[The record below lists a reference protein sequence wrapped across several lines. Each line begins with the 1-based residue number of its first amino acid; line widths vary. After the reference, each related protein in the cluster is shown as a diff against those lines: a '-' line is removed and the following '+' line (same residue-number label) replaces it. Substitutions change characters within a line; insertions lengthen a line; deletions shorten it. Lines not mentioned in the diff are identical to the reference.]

1 MLMESVKIND
11 EAMEE
16 EIETPLSMM
25 DSARFN
31 EPNKTLHFGGST
43 LIAPASK
50 L

>member
-1 MLMESVKIND
+1 
-11 EAMEE
+11 MEE
-16 EIETPLSMM
+16 ELETPLSMM

-31 EPNKTLHFGGST
+31 VPNKTLHFGGST

>member
-1 MLMESVKIND
+1 
-11 EAMEE
+11 MEE
-16 EIETPLSMM
+16 EELETPLSVM
-25 DSARFN
+25 DTSRFN